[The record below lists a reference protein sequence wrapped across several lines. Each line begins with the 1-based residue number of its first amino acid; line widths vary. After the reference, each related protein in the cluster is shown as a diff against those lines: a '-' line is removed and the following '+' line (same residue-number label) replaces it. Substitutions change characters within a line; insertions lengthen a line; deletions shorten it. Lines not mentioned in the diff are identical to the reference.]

1 MKIYNILIFKFIN
14 NELISGKD
22 IHVKSLE
29 NNFYNFEILYLRKQ
43 LTLQFVKFIVIYVL
57 EFYYQICYAKT
68 YYCNLFIRF

>member
-57 EFYYQICYAKT
+57 EFYYQICYAKI